1 MGHYFDE
8 QPSAPSKPKQV
19 ELLLPDMA
27 LTLTTD
33 RGVFGYGQVDSGS
46 KLLLLKAPPLPAT
59 GDLLDLGCGAG
70 TLAVPMARRA
80 PSATVWAIDING
92 RARELC
98 AANAAANQAHNVRV
112 VAPDEMPDDLR
123 FAAIWSNPPIRVGKA
138 ILHGLLTMWL
148 DRLTPDGRAV
158 LVVQRH
164 LGADSLHR
172 WLGEQGHGVDRVAS
186 SGGYRVLDV
195 RSASRVD
202 LDSQP

>member
-8 QPSAPSKPKQV
+8 QPAAPSKPRTV

-33 RGVFGYGQVDSGS
+33 RGVFGYGQVDTGS
-46 KLLLLKAPPLPAT
+46 KLLLLRAPMPPDH
-59 GDLLDLGCGAG
+59 GNLLDLGCGVG

-80 PSATVWAIDING
+80 PEATVWAVDINA

-98 AANAAANQAHNVRV
+98 AANAAGNEAGNVRV
-112 VAPDEMPDDLR
+112 CAPQDVPDDVR
-123 FAAIWSNPPIRVGKA
+123 FECIWSNPPIRIGKA
-138 ILHGLLTMWL
+138 TLHELLTAWL
-148 DRLTPDGRAV
+148 GRLTPTGAAV

-172 WLGEQGHGVDRVAS
+172 WLAEQGYAVERIAS
-186 SGGYRVLDV
+186 SGGYRVLEV
-195 RSASRVD
+195 ASAARIH
-202 LDSQP
+202 LDAQT